1 MNGLNLP
8 IEQQFVED
16 DGPDL
21 GTFEAAYDLAMMDT
35 FVSGVAR
42 SGLDMLGIPGALD
55 DLAKTTS
62 KTLTPEEANEL
73 YPNVEKPFSQ
83 SINEAVA
90 FQLNEEGKKRQL
102 LQQKI
107 AEGPGG
113 SFYKGALNLGAG
125 IIAHALDPVEFGV
138 GAFTGMGIS
147 KLGQVAATGAF
158 GQGAVRAGQIAAKG
172 GFIKEAA
179 EGVLGN
185 LALEPLMYD
194 QSQEAQIDY
203 TFNDAFISV
212 VGGGLAAPV
221 AIHGFKKGLHS
232 LRGVSKNAFGL
243 GNKVAIGQFQNGK
256 VPDVDLI
263 PDQYK
268 EMSLSNPKSPEGSVR
283 SQYKFDKVDVDTV
296 KQRPLYLSP
305 TLADSIEDGSRVIG
319 DYQGEGFYL
328 TDNPTLA
335 NNMATHPLED
345 TTSNIIE
352 MDAADLNLKDADIPD
367 KAFLDSLEI
376 DPGIANVIAS
386 VDNIR
391 DAQNYIRSAID
402 EGVLDD
408 TDFDTFMN
416 AINTSG
422 VDGLKFTSEEYGHN
436 GVFVYKDSIVKAK
449 EKGRFD
455 ADTQA
460 APTPDMEKVEQARLK
475 SEDNVFEMDRSL
487 QKELDD
493 LPDPKDIAP
502 EERAAIVDETLN
514 TLDEMERLGL
524 IDDPEDVA
532 FLKSFKE
539 DRKNSQDLL
548 EAAKD
553 FASCLLSG
561 AD

>member
-1 MNGLNLP
+1 MSLNLP

-16 DGPDL
+16 TGPDL
-21 GTFEAAYDLAMMDT
+21 GTFEAAFELATMDT
-35 FVSGVAR
+35 FVFGVAR

-62 KTLTPEEANEL
+62 KVLSPEEANKL

-83 SINEAVA
+83 PINEAVA
-90 FQLNEEGKKRQL
+90 FQLNEEGKKRRL
-102 LQQKI
+102 LQEKI
-107 AEGPGG
+107 AQGPGG

-125 IIAHALDPVEFGV
+125 ILAHALDPVEFGV

-147 KLGQVAATGAF
+147 KLGQIAAAGTF

-172 GFIKEAA
+172 GFLKEAA

-185 LALEPLMYD
+185 LALEPVMYN
-194 QSQEAQIDY
+194 QAQEAQVDY
-203 TFNDAFISV
+203 TLEDAFVSV

-221 AIHGFKKGLHS
+221 AIHGFKKGFGT

-256 VPDVDLI
+256 IPDVDLI
-263 PDQYK
+263 ADQFK
-268 EMSLSNPKSPEGSVR
+268 EMSVTTPKAPEGSVR
-283 SQYKFDKVDVDTV
+283 SAYKFDKLDVDTI
-296 KQRPLYLSP
+296 KQRPLYLTP
-305 TLADSIEDGSRVIG
+305 ATADSIESGSRVIG

-345 TTSNIIE
+345 STSNVFE
-352 MDAADLNLKDADIPD
+352 MDASELNLKDADIPD
-367 KAFLDSLEI
+367 KAFLESL
-376 DPGIANVIAS
+376 DLPPGVANVIES

-391 DAQNYIRSAID
+391 DAQNYIRNAID
-402 EGVLDD
+402 EGILDD
-408 TDFDTFMN
+408 TDFDTFMTSIQN
-416 AINTSG
+416 SG

-436 GVFVYKDSIVKAK
+436 GVFVYKDAIVKAK

-455 ADTQA
+455 ADTKA
-460 APTPDMEKVEQARLK
+460 APQPNMEKVEQARLK
-475 SEDNVFEMDRSL
+475 SQDQDFEMDRAL

-493 LPDPKDIAP
+493 LPDPRNIAP
-502 EERAAIVDETLN
+502 EERAMIVEETLS

-524 IDDPEDVA
+524 IDDPEDLA
-532 FLKSFKE
+532 ALKAIKE
-539 DRKNSQDLL
+539 NRKNDQDLI

-553 FASCLLSG
+553 FASCLISG